1 MPRGRTTT
9 LTVTLSPLER
19 QTLEAW
25 QRSQTIQLGLARRG
39 RMVLLRADG
48 RTIAAI
54 AHAVGLSRRFV
65 YLWVR
70 RFQAQGLA
78 GLHDR
83 PRRAFAHRRR
93 VGEATP

>member
-1 MPRGRTTT
+1 MPRGRPTT
-9 LTVTLSPLER
+9 LTVTLTPLER

-25 QRSQTIQLGLARRG
+25 QRSLTLQVGLARRG

-48 RTIAAI
+48 VPISQI

-83 PRRAFAHRRR
+83 PRRAFAHRRW
-93 VGEATP
+93 ETTP